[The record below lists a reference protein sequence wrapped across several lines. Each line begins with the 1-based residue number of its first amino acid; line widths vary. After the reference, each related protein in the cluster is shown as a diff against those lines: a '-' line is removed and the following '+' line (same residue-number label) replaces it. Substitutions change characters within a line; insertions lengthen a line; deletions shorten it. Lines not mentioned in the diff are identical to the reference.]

1 MDELLKRLLVEIVI
15 NADDALSDIKNLR
28 SATEQLKAEFKD
40 LQAKTG
46 ESFGLIQ
53 ASVKKTTLDPLKNA
67 IKETKMALAGLN
79 AELRALGPTK
89 FAGVEAPSSEQQAL
103 LNSIAAKQAEL
114 VTLQQ
119 QLSIAT
125 RASTAAFS
133 ELKRES
139 AQVKA
144 PILSAKDAAIQF
156 TTNVS
161 IAKNE
166 MLSMVRAGIPLK
178 SAMAGLAQ
186 TGQYSSRELSEAFR
200 QTKKELTDTTPKVD
214 KFGEAMGK
222 AGRIIE
228 RVFAAAIIGFA
239 LGAIRRLST
248 ELKEIINEGREF
260 TQSLIELSVEVNAL
274 ARTGVETSFKEWTT
288 YVSDLRREFKSLTTE
303 DLNDGI
309 AMLIRLQRQTG
320 MSSEEIRRFG
330 NDLAVLAVTKGKQFV
345 EVIDDAQN
353 AVEKGL
359 TRGLTD
365 QVGVLDNTTVALEA
379 VARGYAETTAE
390 VGAYERMLTVMEI
403 VQEAANEVSGESA
416 AIQKETVTQL
426 ADLEEKIA
434 TTRKAIGQD
443 LVPITL
449 LWKGALSGVWE
460 IIRWL
465 AHALTYLLAPAIAL
479 VLTHI
484 ITFKHALDALK
495 DGELINYLQEFKENF
510 IAIQDV
516 LIRGMDFEGLEM
528 GVGGIGRAFEAAGVE
543 VEAAADKIGDAIFKI
558 QEMAI
563 SLENA
568 IAKELRSFENQ
579 VAADAAKFALKMQ
592 QLVQKLQFDIAKTNR
607 QFNDKVAEAN
617 DDYRDNE
624 VKAEEDYQEKLRKL
638 REQFLFNLEDALR
651 ERDARQIIRLIRE
664 YNLKRDQLNRER
676 VLEQED
682 NKRKLEDQISDL
694 RAQRDARIRE
704 LELEAQFR
712 SSQMQAQF
720 ALEQE
725 LRRKQHEQRVA
736 EMRIS
741 AKERLDAFLRELVK
755 SGDLTIEEARLIA
768 GAFDMFFGPGGQI
781 EGSISYLTELLQV
794 AAVAAIQAIN
804 RIKAA
809 IAGVFSISKS
819 MSKGFDKGLPPG
831 SVEIPSGIGAAE
843 GGSFLV
849 TRPTQFVAGDAGP
862 EVAQFTPL
870 KREGRDVNTLFSDV
884 GVGRRNTNPSRVV
897 IGLEDGLIANIVD
910 SAVGAAGNVIIDIQ
924 RVER

>member
-1 MDELLKRLLVEIVI
+1 MADELLKRLLVDIVV
-15 NADDALSDIKNLR
+15 NAD
-28 SATEQLKAEFKD
+28 
-40 LQAKTG
+40 
-46 ESFGLIQ
+46 
-53 ASVKKTTLDPLKNA
+53 NA
-67 IKETKMALAGLN
+67 IKELNIFRSDVNATKVAL
-79 AELRALGPTK
+79 K
-89 FAGVEAPSSEQQAL
+89 
-103 LNSIAAKQAEL
+103 EL
-114 VTLQQ
+114 VD
-119 QLSIAT
+119 SGVSFGAAT
-125 RASTAAFS
+125 NKIMANARKLDST
-133 ELKRES
+133 
-139 AQVKA
+139 
-144 PILSAKDAAIQF
+144 
-156 TTNVS
+156 
-161 IAKNE
+161 
-166 MLSMVRAGIPLK
+166 MGGIGR
-178 SAMAGLAQ
+178 SVDVATVA
-186 TGQYSSRELSEAFR
+186 TRELSS
-200 QTKKELTDTTPKVD
+200 ELIDVIGPVD
-214 KFGEAMGK
+214 DVRSSFSKMGT
-222 AGRIIE
+222 IIE
-228 RVFAAAIIGFA
+228 RVFAAAIIGLA
-239 LGAIRRLST
+239 LGALRSLSMAIR
-248 ELKEIINEGREF
+248 EIVKEGREL
-260 TQSLIELSVEVNAL
+260 TQSLIEMSVEINAL

-288 YVSDLRREFKSLTTE
+288 YVADLRREFKSLTTE

-309 AMLIRLQRQTG
+309 SMLIRLQRNTG
-320 MSSEEIRRFG
+320 MTTEAIQELGS
-330 NDLAVLAVTKGKQFV
+330 NLALLASTQGKDFV
-345 EVIDDAQN
+345 AVVDDAQN

-365 QVGVLDNTTVALEA
+365 VVGPINETTVSLEA
-379 VARGYAETTAE
+379 VARGFAETTDE
-390 VGAYERMLTVMEI
+390 VKAYERMLTTMQI
-403 VQEAANEVSGESA
+403 VQEAADKVSGESA
-416 AIQKETVTQL
+416 AIQKEMVTSL
-426 ADLEEKIA
+426 TDLEEKIA
-434 TTRKAIGQD
+434 TTRKEIGQD
-443 LVPITL
+443 LIPVTL
-449 LWKGALSGVWE
+449 LWKGAMSGVWE
-460 IIRWL
+460 IIRWV
-465 AHALTYLLAPAIAL
+465 AHALTYLLVPAIAL
-479 VLTHI
+479 VLTQI

-495 DGELINYLQEFKENF
+495 DGEIINYLQEFKENF

-516 LIRGMDFEGLEM
+516 LIKGMDFEGLEM
-528 GVGGIGRAFEAAGVE
+528 GVGGIGRAFEAAGVD
-543 VEAAADKIGDAIFKI
+543 VEDAADKIGDAIFKI

-568 IAKELRSFENQ
+568 VAKELRNFENQ

-592 QLVQKLQFDIAKTNR
+592 QLVQKLQFDIAQTNR